1 MNFTVTTTIN
11 AKAEA
16 IYIAWLNSDQ
26 HSQMTGGKAIVSDK
40 VDGTFSA
47 WDGYIEGKNI
57 ELIPFNKIVQ
67 LWRTAEFKEN
77 EIDSTIELTLEETN
91 GSTLITLVHSNLSEA
106 GEQYIEGWKD
116 NYFTPMAMYF
126 NK

>member
-1 MNFTVTTTIN
+1 MNFTITTTIN

-16 IYIAWLNSDQ
+16 IYNAWLNSEQ
-26 HSQMTGGKAIVSDK
+26 HSQMTGGEAIVSDK
-40 VDGTFSA
+40 VGGTFSA

>member
-1 MNFTVTTTIN
+1 MNFTITTTIN

-16 IYIAWLNSDQ
+16 IYNAWLNSEQ
-26 HSQMTGGKAIVSDK
+26 HSQMTGGEAIVSDK
-40 VDGTFSA
+40 VDGTFWA